1 MSETAPR
8 RAQDAAL
15 RLFVAVELPP
25 EARDAIAERQRELR
39 AQAPTLRWVRPE
51 AIHLTLR
58 FIGPVAP
65 ARLPPIE
72 RALAAAIPPFGPF
85 TLRTAALGVFG
96 GNRARLLWLGL
107 DGDLDA
113 LDALRRAIDA
123 ALDSIA
129 LTRPDHDRF
138 SPHLTLARVPDA
150 AGDDDRRRVRA
161 LASTPPLPPVTFE
174 VARVSLMRSEL
185 ASSGARYE
193 ALRRFP
199 S

>member
-1 MSETAPR
+1 MSET
-8 RAQDAAL
+8 AL

-25 EARDAIAERQRELR
+25 EARDAIAGLQRELR

-51 AIHLTLR
+51 ALHLTLR
-58 FIGPVAP
+58 FIGGVEP

-72 RALAAAIPPFGPF
+72 RALAAAIEPFEPL
-85 TLRTAALGVFG
+85 TLRTSALGVFG
-96 GNRARLLWLGL
+96 GARARVLWLGL

-113 LDALRRAIDA
+113 LDALRRPVDA
-123 ALDSIA
+123 ALDGVG
-129 LTRPDHDRF
+129 LPRPGRDRF

-150 AGDDDRRRVRA
+150 AGGDDRRQLRA
-161 LASTPPLPPVTFE
+161 LASTTPLPPVTFE

-185 ASSGARYE
+185 APSGTRYE